1 MAKKIAVGI
10 DIGTYQ
16 IKIVVAESV
25 KEEGKTSYKIIG
37 TGFAESRGLRH
48 GYIINSA
55 DTIKSLGVAIA
66 EAEKSANIKIKRA
79 YLSVGGIG
87 LSSVFSH
94 GSMIISQADCNKS
107 HFD

>member
-94 GSMIISQADCNKS
+94 GSMIISRADCNKS